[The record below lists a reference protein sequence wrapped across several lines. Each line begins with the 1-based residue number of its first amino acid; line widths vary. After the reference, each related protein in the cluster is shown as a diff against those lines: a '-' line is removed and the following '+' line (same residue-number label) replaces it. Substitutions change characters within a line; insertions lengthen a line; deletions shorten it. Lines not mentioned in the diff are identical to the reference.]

1 MHRKT
6 EPQATRHA
14 PLALEPVV
22 AEKQKESSLRTR
34 NQPEMNLDFRL
45 SLISIM
51 TMSLDLLRSLRS
63 TKQEHIVTTHTRT
76 ILTDFTAR
84 TSGFRAARAREGT
97 VVVDTGGAVK
107 TRSTGTSV
115 ENCDIRHETYVTG

>member
-51 TMSLDLLRSLRS
+51 TMSLDLLRS
-63 TKQEHIVTTHTRT
+63 TKQEHIITTHTRT
-76 ILTDFTAR
+76 
-84 TSGFRAARAREGT
+84 
-97 VVVDTGGAVK
+97 DTYGLH
-107 TRSTGTSV
+107 S
-115 ENCDIRHETYVTG
+115 EDQ